1 MKMKNRILKY
11 LYSYIKNNFNRIPC
25 EKINPKA
32 VLDCRGLGLDSIEM
46 MSLFFDVES
55 AFQIEIQAKDYYRI
69 HTLTDLAEY
78 IEKKLKEDS
87 FLQYCSQYGE
97 KIALVD
103 EEKQI
108 SYAEL
113 GVKIQC
119 ATEKMHEWGMQEE
132 DTVLLIL
139 ENCWKYPVLFFAILE
154 TGAVPVLADCTAKA
168 EWPKMANDSSSA
180 FVILDETDMEKSGFN
195 YIGDIIGVQI
205 WKKMVYEKKNPVL
218 QKAYLIHY
226 TSGSTGI
233 PNGVVHDLASF
244 RNMITGFRKDFPIT
258 GKEIFL
264 AALPFSHGYG
274 LSCVFL
280 SGLYAG
286 SKLIVMHHFEPKEAV
301 LLMKTTHVTHLFAVP
316 PMFELILR
324 TMKRNGDT
332 LPELQY
338 CCSSSLILSYDLI
351 SQFYAFTGKVI
362 NQEYGSA
369 EMGVVAYSKYST
381 LPNTAKCVGRFL
393 YPECY
398 HITEEGELYIFSPEM
413 AIGYSNGECFS
424 KEFRTQDI
432 VKLENELLY
441 LEGRIKNLLECGG
454 HKVFAEEVR
463 QNLLN
468 TGLFQDVYVCS
479 ANGNNKYIRAFIVPK
494 QPFKTAREQLVDI
507 LSSEMDSY
515 KIPAEFCVVSEII
528 TNKMG
533 KVTQECI
540 KLMEKKSSIL

>member
-1 MKMKNRILKY
+1 MKNRILKY
-11 LYSYIKNNFNRIPC
+11 LYLYIKNNFNRIPC
-25 EKINPKA
+25 GKINSNA
-32 VLDCRGLGLDSIEM
+32 ILDCRGLGLDSIEV

-69 HTLTDLAEY
+69 HTLIDLAAY

-87 FLQYCSQYGE
+87 FLQYCRQYGE
-97 KIALVD
+97 KIAVID
-103 EEKQI
+103 EEKKI

-113 GVKIQC
+113 GVQIQR
-119 ATEKMHEWGMQEE
+119 AAEKMHEWGMQEE
-132 DTVLLIL
+132 DTVLLTL

-154 TGAVPVLADCTAKA
+154 TGAVPVLADRTAKA
-168 EWPKMANDSSSA
+168 EWTKMAKDSFAA
-180 FVILDETDMEKSGFN
+180 FVLLNEMDVEVSGFD
-195 YIGDIIGVQI
+195 YIGEIIGVQV
-205 WKKMVYEKKNPVL
+205 WKRMVVEKKNAVL
-218 QKAYLIHY
+218 QEAYLIHY
-226 TSGSTGI
+226 TSGSTGSS
-233 PNGVVHDLASF
+233 NGVVHDLVSF

-258 GKEIFL
+258 GKETFL

-286 SKLIVMHHFEPKEAV
+286 SKLVMMHRFEPKGAV
-301 LLMKTTHVTHLFAVP
+301 SLMKAKQVTHLFAVP

-324 TMKRNGDT
+324 VMKRNGDT

-338 CCSSSLILSYDLI
+338 CCSSSLMLSYDLI
-351 SQFYAFTGKVI
+351 SQFYVFTGKVI

-369 EMGVVAYSKYST
+369 EIGVAAYSKFST
-381 LPNTAKCVGRFL
+381 LPDTEKCVGRLL

-398 HITEEGELYIFSPEM
+398 RITEDGELYMFTPEM
-413 AIGYSNGECFS
+413 AIGYTSGKRFS
-424 KEFRTQDI
+424 KEFGTQDL

-441 LEGRIKNLLECGG
+441 LEGRVKNLLECGG

-468 TGLFQDVYVCS
+468 TGLFQDVHVCS
-479 ANGNNKYIRAFIVPK
+479 ASDNNKYIRAFIVPK
-494 QPFKTAREQLVDI
+494 QPFEVDREQLVDI
-507 LSSEMDSY
+507 LNSEMDSY
-515 KIPAEFCVVSEII
+515 KIPAEFCIVSEII
-528 TNKMG
+528 SNNMG

-540 KLMEKKSSIL
+540 RLMEEKSSIL